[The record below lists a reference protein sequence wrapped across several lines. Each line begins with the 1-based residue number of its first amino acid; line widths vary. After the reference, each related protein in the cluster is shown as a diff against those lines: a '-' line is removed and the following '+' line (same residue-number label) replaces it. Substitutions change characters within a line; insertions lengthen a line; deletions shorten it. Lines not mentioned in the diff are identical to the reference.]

1 MVLIR
6 EDSLVQA
13 YYSSTCGG
21 HTARIEAVWPKPPQR
36 YLRGRR
42 DAPDTGGRSFCAS
55 SRHFRWSESWSG
67 AGIESTLSQTLPL
80 ELDLPPDSSIGA
92 LLDVRVAERDES
104 GRVRVLEVETSHDV
118 YGVQGDRIRWILRPR
133 DRAILRSTMFKL
145 ELQRRD
151 GIIVRVVVRGGGN
164 GHGVG
169 MCQMGAL
176 EMARRGFKH
185 ASILAH
191 YYPGAVLDTLY

>member
-1 MVLIR
+1 
-6 EDSLVQA
+6 
-13 YYSSTCGG
+13 
-21 HTARIEAVWPKPPQR
+21 
-36 YLRGRR
+36 
-42 DAPDTGGRSFCAS
+42 
-55 SRHFRWSESWSG
+55 
-67 AGIESTLSQTLPL
+67 
-80 ELDLPPDSSIGA
+80 
-92 LLDVRVAERDES
+92 
-104 GRVRVLEVETSHDV
+104 
-118 YGVQGDRIRWILRPR
+118 
-133 DRAILRSTMFKL
+133 MFKL